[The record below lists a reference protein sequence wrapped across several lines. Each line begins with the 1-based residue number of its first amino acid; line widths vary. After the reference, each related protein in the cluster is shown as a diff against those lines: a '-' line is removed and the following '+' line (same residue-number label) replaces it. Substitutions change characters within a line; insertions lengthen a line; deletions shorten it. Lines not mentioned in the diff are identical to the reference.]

1 MRFNIKL
8 FNFKRL
14 YIHFCFLALFNI
26 FFSTENIQ
34 AKTFSINDIEIST
47 PFEINF
53 NKNKIIEEGFAQA
66 FNRLVLSILQTQDQ
80 KKLINTPIGLI
91 KSMIETFSIKE
102 EKFIDEVYYLSLN
115 VSFNKKK
122 ILNLMEKKNIFPSL
136 PVEKKIF
143 FLPIIVDKNKDE
155 ISIFS
160 ENYIFNNWNS
170 NNQKY
175 HLLRYILPTE
185 DLDDFNLIKRYSK
198 ILESY
203 NFSEIIKKYNI
214 DEYIISIIF
223 KENDNIKVLNK
234 INFNQEESLKNISFQ
249 NLNIDNYK
257 GADKLIE
264 SLKSVYEN
272 YWKSKNEINT
282 SVKIS
287 LTVSINN
294 NNNSKISKFEE
305 ILDNADLVY
314 NYYIYKFNNKDSFYK
329 IIFNGSPDHFLKFMK
344 NKNYEFDIQN
354 KIWSVNE

>member
-8 FNFKRL
+8 FNCKRL
-14 YIHFCFLALFNI
+14 YIHFCFLALLNI

-53 NKNKIIEEGFAQA
+53 NKNKIIDEGFTQA
-66 FNRLVLSILQTQDQ
+66 FNRLVLSILQTKDQ
-80 KKLINTPIGLI
+80 KKLSKTPLSLI
-91 KSMIETFSIKE
+91 KSMIETFSIQE

-155 ISIFS
+155 ILIFS
-160 ENYIFNNWNS
+160 ENYIYNNWNS

-203 NFSEIIKKYNI
+203 NFSEIIKKYNFN
-214 DEYIISIIF
+214 EYIVSIIF
-223 KENDNIKVLNK
+223 KENNSIKVLNK
-234 INFNQEESLKNISFQ
+234 INFNQEEDLKNISFQ

-257 GADKLIE
+257 EADKLIE

-287 LTVSINN
+287 LTISINN
-294 NNNSKISKFEE
+294 NKNSEISKFEE
-305 ILDNADLVY
+305 ILDSADLVY

-329 IIFNGSPDHFLKFMK
+329 IIFNGSPDYFLKFMK

-354 KIWSVNE
+354 KIWSVK